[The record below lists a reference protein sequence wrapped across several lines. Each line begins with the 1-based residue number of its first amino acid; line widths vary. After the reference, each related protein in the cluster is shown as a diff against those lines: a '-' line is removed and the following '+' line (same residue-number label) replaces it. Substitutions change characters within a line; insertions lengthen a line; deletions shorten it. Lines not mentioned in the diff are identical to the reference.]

1 LAKSVNDWAGRVST
15 GLENQPKS
23 SYNKANPT
31 VKRTVD
37 RMVAEVMLKVSNSTP
52 EQKKRARLVL
62 KQSKGS

>member
-1 LAKSVNDWAGRVST
+1 M
-15 GLENQPKS
+15 ENQPKS
-23 SYNKANPT
+23 GYDKASPA

-62 KQSKGS
+62 KQSKGL